1 MGQGVAVENC
11 GGALSASSF
20 MSMVRVSALG
30 GVRGRP
36 AYHMKAK
43 ILSFHLLGSKYT
55 YSYVLILYDT
65 LKVIS

>member
-1 MGQGVAVENC
+1 MGQRVAFKNC

-65 LKVIS
+65 LKVIL